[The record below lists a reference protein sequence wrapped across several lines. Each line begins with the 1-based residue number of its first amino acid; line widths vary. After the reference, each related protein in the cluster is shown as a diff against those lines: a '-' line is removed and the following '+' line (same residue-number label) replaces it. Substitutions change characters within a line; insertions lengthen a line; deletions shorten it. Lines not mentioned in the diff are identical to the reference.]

1 MSAKNGKDFWLGF
14 DIETENVYDYLDDI
28 NPDVIVNLAGQNN
41 VDIVENN
48 PSKYFNINVNFPLDL
63 AKWSDRNNKHFIQVS
78 TQGVF
83 SGKNAPYTKVSIPDP
98 ITQYGKQKALSEE
111 QVLLFDN
118 TQVVRLTFV
127 LGLRPFKNIGRQN
140 PLESMLETPEQ
151 FQVNDRFF
159 SPVFA
164 EDAAK
169 ILWERVMKNASHYDR
184 IIHVGNPIR
193 CSRYTIAQDLI
204 EISNGELDIKIH
216 PVSHNYFS
224 SDTKRPEDTTWKENH
239 SLYKTEYLE
248 GLRKY
253 YLQWKKRTSW
263 I

>member
-1 MSAKNGKDFWLGF
+1 
-14 DIETENVYDYLDDI
+14 
-28 NPDVIVNLAGQNN
+28 
-41 VDIVENN
+41 
-48 PSKYFNINVNFPLDL
+48 
-63 AKWSDRNNKHFIQVS
+63 
-78 TQGVF
+78 
-83 SGKNAPYTKVSIPDP
+83 
-98 ITQYGKQKALSEE
+98 
-111 QVLLFDN
+111 
-118 TQVVRLTFV
+118 
-127 LGLRPFKNIGRQN
+127 
-140 PLESMLETPEQ
+140 MLETPEQ